1 MKEQF
6 KKRLTK
12 KQIFSIPNI
21 LSYLRILIVPAI
33 IVLYCVYHLH
43 YWAAGLIV
51 LSGLTDVADGF
62 IARRFNMVTDLGKF
76 IDPVADKITQCAMVF
91 CAATVNW
98 WVAFLL
104 GLMLT
109 KDLLLF
115 LWGLMLFRKEDRVS
129 SSCWYGKACT
139 VIVYASMFSLF
150 VYPLMPEK
158 IVAIL
163 FTVCVVAVSL
173 STILYGN
180 YYFTIFRRLKR
191 EKKQEEQS
199 V

>member
-21 LSYLRILIVPAI
+21 LSYIRILLVPAI
-33 IVLYCVYHLH
+33 IVLYCVYGLY
-43 YWAAGLIV
+43 YWSAGLIV
-51 LSGLTDVADGF
+51 FSAITDVADGF
-62 IARRFNMVTDLGKF
+62 IARKFNMVTDFGKF

-91 CAATVNW
+91 CASMINW
-98 WVAFLL
+98 WVCFLL
-104 GLMLT
+104 VCMLT
-109 KDLLLF
+109 REILLF
-115 LWGLMLFRKEDRVS
+115 LWGLMLFRKQDRVS
-129 SSCWYGKACT
+129 CSCWYGKAST

-150 VYPLMPEK
+150 IFPFMPEK

-163 FTVCVVAVSL
+163 FSTCFIAVAL

-180 YYFTIFRRLKR
+180 YYYSIFRKLKK
-191 EKKQEEQS
+191 EKAETQN
-199 V
+199 